1 MHLASRT
8 TSRNRGAAGH
18 QNLCLTSHTKNSVC
32 RTTAKQPL
40 RGACL
45 ICKNKLSWFAEQ
57 KLFAAT
63 VPLVA
68 WAVSSYDTKIWLV
81 IFVTGG
87 SSRLHLV
94 VVTRSPFCRF
104 LFLTLSVSWSHSSLP
119 LFILGLVALS
129 SSLSFSSSPQTLPTF
144 SSAPHM
150 RHSAAPTF
158 PPPFSPSFAPL
169 PLHYSLHLD
178 PVQLGQTA
186 GGSPHS
192 LLLVQDLSASGTE
205 TETTHSQCCGFGR
218 KVFVKLLPVSTLW
231 VLLLK

>member
-45 ICKNKLSWFAEQ
+45 ICKNKLSRFAEQ

-150 RHSAAPTF
+150 RHCAAPTF
-158 PPPFSPSFAPL
+158 PPPLL
-169 PLHYSLHLD
+169 PFLRTLT
-178 PVQLGQTA
+178 P
-186 GGSPHS
+186 S
-192 LLLVQDLSASGTE
+192 LLTPPRPGSAGPDCWRVTTLSLACPGSFCIRDWDRN
-205 TETTHSQCCGFGR
+205 H
-218 KVFVKLLPVSTLW
+218 TLT
-231 VLLLK
+231 VLWLWEESIC